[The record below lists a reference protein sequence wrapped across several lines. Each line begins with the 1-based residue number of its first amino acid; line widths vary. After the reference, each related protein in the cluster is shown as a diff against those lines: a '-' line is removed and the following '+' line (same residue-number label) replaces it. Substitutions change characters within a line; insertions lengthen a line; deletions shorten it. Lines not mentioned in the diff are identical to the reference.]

1 MQGCDNGGV
10 TSGETGEGLQI
21 KGYLASAKFS
31 NWTMSDFSN
40 GESAGGEFVGRAW
53 VEGHTNFIGDVGG
66 KDVDFCGVNQ
76 GVARSGNGVEGGA
89 KSGSSE
95 SRDRHGRHCGKLSG
109 NDGGKGLLL
118 AEVCA
123 MMV

>member
-53 VEGHTNFIGDVGG
+53 VEGHTNFVGDDGG
-66 KDVDFCGVNQ
+66 KDVDVCGVNQ

-95 SRDRHGRHCGKLSG
+95 SSDRHGKQSS
-109 NDGGKGLLL
+109 NDGGEGLGSNG
-118 AEVCA
+118 V
-123 MMV
+123 

>member
-1 MQGCDNGGV
+1 MIDPN
-10 TSGETGEGLQI
+10 SE
-21 KGYLASAKFS
+21 SANFRS
-31 NWTMSDFSN
+31 WMMSDCSD
-40 GESAGGEFVGRAW
+40 GTATDDEFVGRAW
-53 VEGHTNFIGDVGG
+53 VEGHTNFVGDDVG
-66 KDVDFCGVNQ
+66 KDVDVCGVNQ